1 MNGIK
6 LTIQQK
12 EAIQGVFYN
21 EITFFNCVQD
31 INGEW
36 FLFLSENDK
45 LELANT
51 EWSYLLSLAE
61 SEYIAPIIENPFI

>member
-6 LTIQQK
+6 LTLEQK
-12 EAIQGVFYN
+12 NSIQGVFYN
-21 EITFFNCVQD
+21 ENTFFNCVQD
-31 INGEW
+31 INGDW

-45 LELANT
+45 LELVDT

-61 SEYIAPIIENPFI
+61 TEYIAPIIENPFI